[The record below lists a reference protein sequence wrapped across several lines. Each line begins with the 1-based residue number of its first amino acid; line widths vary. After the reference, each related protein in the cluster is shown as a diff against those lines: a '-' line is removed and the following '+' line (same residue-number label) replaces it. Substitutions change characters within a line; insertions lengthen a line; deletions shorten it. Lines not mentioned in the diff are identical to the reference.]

1 MIDRA
6 VYRFIEH
13 ELYNYEFY
21 KKEYELQRMMILEG
35 SPLPSDG
42 QPKGNQTGNPTEQK
56 ALKLVSGIGLLNLER
71 TINAITQTI
80 SELDTLDHDVYV
92 NVYVRCRK
100 DKLKM
105 CNDIG
110 ISFSGLKR
118 AKLRIITKAG
128 IKLGVIR
135 NLSQK

>member
-6 VYRFIEH
+6 IYRYIEH

-21 KKEYELQRMMILEG
+21 KKELELERMMILEG
-35 SPLPSDG
+35 SPSPPDG
-42 QPKGNQTGNPTEQK
+42 QPKGNQAGNPTEQK
-56 ALKLVSGIGLLNLER
+56 AVRLTSSIGIIQLER
-71 TINAITQTI
+71 TINAISQTI
-80 SELDTLDHDVYV
+80 SELDKLDYDVYV
-92 NVYVRCRK
+92 NVYAKGRK

-118 AKLRIITKAG
+118 AKRRIITKAG

-135 NLSQK
+135 SLSQI